1 MEVFMDQT
9 TLFIGKIYVQSEYY
23 LSSKGL
29 NLNDTETQDELNNVF
44 LGLKDYIKLLDRPD
58 KDDIYKLLPDELVS
72 DECELSS
79 TRMQEIVETIKTNIN
94 EYNEFVTSKLINL
107 ENKISTRVSELG
119 FNGSYPRYFRE
130 TPNEIL
136 FLEYDDDLYFN
147 KDKLVT
153 KRIAMLVKVKKT
165 SEIYPDLDIEH
176 FSYLDLITKY
186 VDKLQNGDIKSF
198 MIHLPNLNYLNDIT
212 DDMISN
218 DIKYLELVE
227 NVINGGNRLPKW
239 YINVNK
245 TKKDFEKTY
254 MMYSIVPTLL
264 IISVFGLIIFRN
276 NSSMLLICYI
286 VGFILN
292 VLFCKYFGNK
302 SYHKYHNE
310 DELD

>member
-1 MEVFMDQT
+1 M
-9 TLFIGKIYVQSEYY
+9 
-23 LSSKGL
+23 
-29 NLNDTETQDELNNVF
+29 N
-44 LGLKDYIKLLDRPD
+44 
-58 KDDIYKLLPDELVS
+58 
-72 DECELSS
+72 
-79 TRMQEIVETIKTNIN
+79 
-94 EYNEFVTSKLINL
+94 
-107 ENKISTRVSELG
+107 ELG
-119 FNGSYPRYFRE
+119 FNGSYPRYYRDR
-130 TPNEIL
+130 PDEIL
-136 FLEYDDDLYFN
+136 FLEYDEDLYFN
-147 KDKLVT
+147 KDKLIT
-153 KRIAMLVKVKKT
+153 KRIAMLVKIKKT
-165 SEIYPDLDIEH
+165 SEIYQDLDVER

-198 MIHLPNLNYLNDIT
+198 MIHLPNLNYLGDIT

-254 MMYSIVPTLL
+254 MMYSLVPTLL

-292 VLFCKYFGNK
+292 ILFCKYFGNK
-302 SYHKYHNE
+302 SYQKYHNE
-310 DELD
+310 DEVD

>member
-1 MEVFMDQT
+1 MDQT

-302 SYHKYHNE
+302 SYYKYHNE